1 MTKVFV
7 QPLGGLCNRLR
18 VVDAAIALGERS
30 GRSVHVVWQA
40 NAACNAQFLNL
51 FESSNRFQVIDT
63 RPPGDLDNRF
73 SMADYEAIEDAEE
86 RELSRN
92 LAMESDIDY
101 RIYWRDLVHYRKNNM
116 KFRFDE
122 LDADKSVYI
131 VTDTRFMRIDEYG
144 QHFTPT
150 KELRDIISTYTSGF
164 NEHTIGVHIRR
175 GDHHKAIAAS
185 PLPVFIDA
193 MQKRLDL
200 NSDTN
205 FFLATDDASTE
216 EELRQ
221 RFPSI
226 IATHTKS
233 SGRDDNQGMKDGVVD
248 LYSLAGTTGVIGT
261 PRSSYSFYAAKLG
274 GLALIRAGNTV

>member
-1 MTKVFV
+1 MSEVVV

-40 NAACNAQFLNL
+40 NAACNAQFLTL

-63 RPPGDLDNRF
+63 LPPGEGEARF
-73 SMADYEAIEDAEE
+73 SLADWDSFDTAEE
-86 RELSRN
+86 RETHRN
-92 LAMESDIDY
+92 LAIERDIHY
-101 RIYWRDLVHYRKNNM
+101 RIYWRDFIHYRKNNM
-116 KFRFDE
+116 KFRFDQ
-122 LDADKSVYI
+122 LDADKNVYI

-144 QHFTPT
+144 QHFTPVAA
-150 KELRDIISTYTSGF
+150 LRKIIGGYTSKF

-185 PLPVFIDA
+185 PLSVFVDA

-200 NSDTN
+200 NPETN
-205 FFLATDDASTE
+205 FFLATDDEATE
-216 EELRQ
+216 TELRQ
-221 RFPSI
+221 RFPGI
-226 IATHTKS
+226 ITTHAKTG
-233 SGRDDNQGMKDGVVD
+233 GRDDADGMKDGVVD
-248 LYSLAGTTGVIGT
+248 LYTLAGTTGVIGT

-274 GLALIRAGNTV
+274 GLALIRAGNTA